1 MRRKKLEQQKRVQKK
16 MKNKIFAIILTVL
29 LALPISVSAVDT
41 VINEPSAVSEVLS
54 AEGESVLEKEVSE
67 ISENEIED
75 AYKQPLSTKKI
86 AKKFLMAML
95 GVGVSSF
102 LIFFGLSVYNRVR
115 ESVLNNVKT
124 PEGETSLKTPEDMT
138 SAIRVFIEKTM
149 WK

>member
-1 MRRKKLEQQKRVQKK
+1 